1 MSRIRV
7 MAGEGVKRWEIDF
20 LDTRPPEEVDAQ
32 AQQLREAENV
42 VSSYSK
48 ASDFL
53 AEALQNA
60 ADAVDARRIL
70 AIEDQAVVARIH
82 IQFDRKARRF
92 SVLDTGTGMSYAD
105 LQMVLT
111 PNVTRKSGPQ
121 QRAAT
126 SRSRGHKGVG
136 LSFLALAANDLRI
149 RTCDG
154 TGRYDVVVKGGERWV
169 HGGGKTDKPIGKG
182 VANKPDEML
191 GSPTYTMVTVGDV
204 DFDYFDS
211 DLFELDCDELVWL
224 LRTQTAIGNTGTL
237 FAEKFGATL
246 PPETNIRVTLEYTDE
261 QGTKTKSPIK
271 VKYAYATPE
280 EFVPAKR
287 VVKIEDIEGL
297 DADERA
303 RRVRGAA
310 VRYVDIVKSDSNRD
324 VKVYFFAIDGRDMAK
339 IADARRRRGQF
350 FPQEWQ
356 GYYVATLG
364 MPTGVEFR
372 PDVIQPRTYERRM
385 FALLQDDE
393 LKLDLGRKTLA
404 GRQKSKLKSVVS
416 NAWKARLVSV
426 VPHLQPLAQPA
437 DEAVFRALVDR
448 AWGRPALKSH
458 VPYLKHP
465 REQLGVLALFHEL
478 VGRGNGYLPPLR
490 TVQTGL
496 FTDTSDSIV
505 LPVEG
510 GREDAMHVLFGTHL
524 GEIMGDLER
533 DDGSAAS
540 ADLAVVWDADAKR
553 LGKRAVEVERLDIQD
568 SRGATHMLALHGAGG
583 LEELPVISLRTLVG
597 EDG

>member
-1 MSRIRV
+1 
-7 MAGEGVKRWEIDF
+7 MAGEGAKRWEIDF

-48 ASDFL
+48 ALDFL

-60 ADAVDARRIL
+60 ADAVDARRLL
-70 AIEDQAVVARIH
+70 AGENAAVVARIH
-82 IQFDRKARRF
+82 IQFDRKARKF

-136 LSFLALAANDLRI
+136 LSFLALATNDLRI

-182 VANKPDEML
+182 VANKPDELL
-191 GSPTYTMVTVGDV
+191 GSPTYTVVTVGDI
-204 DFDYFDS
+204 DFDYFDA
-211 DLFELDCDELVWL
+211 DLFELDCDELVWR

-237 FAEKFGATL
+237 FGEKFGAAL
-246 PPETNIRVTLEYTDE
+246 PPEANIQVTLDYTDE
-261 QGTKTKSPIK
+261 QGKKAKSPIQ

-280 EFVPAKR
+280 ELIPAKR

-303 RRVRGAA
+303 HRVRGAA
-310 VRYVDIVKSDSNRD
+310 IRYVDVVKSDSGRD

-339 IADARRRRGQF
+339 IRDARRQKGKF
-350 FPQEWQ
+350 FPNEWQ

-404 GRQKSKLKSVVS
+404 GRQKAKLKSVVK

-437 DEAVFRALVDR
+437 DDAVFRALVDR
-448 AWGRPALKSH
+448 AWDRPDLESH
-458 VPYLKHP
+458 VPYLKRP
-465 REQLGVLALFHEL
+465 QEQLGVLALFHEL

-496 FTDTSDSIV
+496 FADTSDSIV
-505 LPVEG
+505 LPIQG
-510 GREDAMHVLFGTHL
+510 GRKDAMHVLFGTHL
-524 GEIMGDLER
+524 GEIMRDLER

-553 LGKRAVEVERLDIQD
+553 LGKRAVEVEKIDGRD
-568 SRGATHMLALHGAGG
+568 SHGATHMLQLHGAGG
-583 LEELPVISLRTLVG
+583 LEELPVISLQTLVG
-597 EDG
+597 ESV